1 MGWCVRCR
9 SLWECLG
16 HAACGGP
23 TLLIRFTEN
32 PPHPVGLGHN
42 NLVLLAEQSA
52 TGKHCFILLS
62 IYTRLANKL
71 SPTLCRWVHQG
82 ELVIDDHDS
91 RSCIRPLEILNSC
104 FRINKHSL
112 VQKETYECV
121 CFAVKTGNYDC
132 RDAGS
137 WITDCKT
144 PSRHNT
150 LAMIDYFNRSV
161 GKGSDFFN

>member
-1 MGWCVRCR
+1 MRWRVRCW

-32 PPHPVGLGHN
+32 PPHLVGLGHN
-42 NLVLLAEQSA
+42 NLILTVDQST

-62 IYTRLANKL
+62 IYIRLANKL

-91 RSCIRPLEILNSC
+91 QSCIRPLEILNSC
-104 FRINKHSL
+104 FRINKHSFGSEITIWVRVFCGKDWQL
-112 VQKETYECV
+112 WLSRRKSVNNGLQDAQSASHTS
-121 CFAVKTGNYDC
+121 YD
-132 RDAGS
+132 R
-137 WITDCKT
+137 
-144 PSRHNT
+144 
-150 LAMIDYFNRSV
+150 LL
-161 GKGSDFFN
+161 

>member
-1 MGWCVRCR
+1 MRWRVRYR

-42 NLVLLAEQSA
+42 NLILTAEQSA
-52 TGKHCFILLS
+52 TGKYCFILLS
-62 IYTRLANKL
+62 IYIRLANKL

-104 FRINKHSL
+104 FRINKHS
-112 VQKETYECV
+112 
-121 CFAVKTGNYDC
+121 F
-132 RDAGS
+132 GS
-137 WITDCKT
+137 ERTIWVRVFCGKDWQLWL
-144 PSRHNT
+144 SWR
-150 LAMIDYFNRSV
+150 RSV
-161 GKGSDFFN
+161 NNGLQDAQSAKHTSYDRLL